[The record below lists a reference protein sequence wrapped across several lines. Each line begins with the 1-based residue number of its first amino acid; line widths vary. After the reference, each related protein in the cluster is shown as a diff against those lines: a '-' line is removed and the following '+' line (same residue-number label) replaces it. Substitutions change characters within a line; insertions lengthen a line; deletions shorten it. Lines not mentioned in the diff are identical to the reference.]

1 MIEILTDRF
10 PTRNT
15 TINTEELKKG
25 MRRLPAVLNQMGF
38 SSLRKGQDGVVY
50 HLLGG
55 ADVVCILPTSLGKTA
70 CFVVPTLCHEW
81 KTIVI
86 SPLVALIR
94 DQMKGLWDKGIAAG
108 ELTSLN
114 TPAQNLA
121 TMKDWANGDL
131 NFLYIAPERVNNED
145 FIQACNKTPPDC
157 VVIDEAHSIS
167 SWSDNFRP
175 SYKSAGD
182 FINKFNPKVVA
193 AFTATCPAPVEQD
206 IRWVLGLKTA
216 HKIVYY
222 PRRTNLKLTSRPLR
236 NNYDLLQD
244 IRQVD
249 GSTLI
254 YCTTIKK
261 VEEIAEELGKF
272 SSEPIGFFHGQLSPA
287 TKKHQQD
294 SFINGSVRVMLAT
307 SAFGMGIDKPDIRH
321 VIERD
326 LSSSVEAMTQQ
337 LGRASRDGKDALCV
351 TYYSDDSVKT
361 QEFFLRNSYP
371 VKSDI
376 VSVYNAIRSTADN
389 NGKCFAT
396 KSQIASVAG
405 ASNFQ
410 IDSILANLTSENI
423 VRRSKDK
430 DCLTKIKVLIP
441 PNGSDDKYDLWI
453 AQAEECGEY
462 GDSTTLYL
470 DLEEFSEKLGFSST
484 QTPKKWLTQ
493 WSREKRIHL
502 ELPARL
508 GPLEVLGNCG
518 TIDFARL
525 ARRRE
530 EAHRKLQEV
539 IEYTS
544 IPDDEKHAFI
554 EEKLG
559 IAKSST
565 DQ

>member
-1 MIEILTDRF
+1 
-10 PTRNT
+10 
-15 TINTEELKKG
+15 
-25 MRRLPAVLNQMGF
+25 
-38 SSLRKGQDGVVY
+38 
-50 HLLGG
+50 
-55 ADVVCILPTSLGKTA
+55 
-70 CFVVPTLCHEW
+70 
-81 KTIVI
+81 
-86 SPLVALIR
+86 
-94 DQMKGLWDKGIAAG
+94 
-108 ELTSLN
+108 
-114 TPAQNLA
+114 
-121 TMKDWANGDL
+121 
-131 NFLYIAPERVNNED
+131 
-145 FIQACNKTPPDC
+145 
-157 VVIDEAHSIS
+157 
-167 SWSDNFRP
+167 
-175 SYKSAGD
+175 
-182 FINKFNPKVVA
+182 
-193 AFTATCPAPVEQD
+193 
-206 IRWVLGLKTA
+206 
-216 HKIVYY
+216 
-222 PRRTNLKLTSRPLR
+222 
-236 NNYDLLQD
+236 
-244 IRQVD
+244 
-249 GSTLI
+249 LI

-508 GPLEVLGNCG
+508 GPLEVLGNCD

>member
-25 MRRLPAVLNQMGF
+25 MKRLPAVLNQMGF

-410 IDSILANLTSENI
+410 IDSIIANLTSENI

-508 GPLEVLGNCG
+508 GPLEVLGNCD